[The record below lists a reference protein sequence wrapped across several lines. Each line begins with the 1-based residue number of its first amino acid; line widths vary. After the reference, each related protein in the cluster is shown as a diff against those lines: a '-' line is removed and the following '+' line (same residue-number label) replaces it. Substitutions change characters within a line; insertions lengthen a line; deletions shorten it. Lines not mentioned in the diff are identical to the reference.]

1 MAIMASQQYVDRKFE
16 EIKRILALEGVDK
29 GPKRGLVLLRG
40 VKFKDHPVLGDLNL
54 DFCNGEGN
62 PVDTVIIAGENGTG
76 KSTILNVLNY
86 VLSQDG
92 NPRNV
97 EFDLDLQVEGGRRFM
112 QYAKQGYAVKGIVK
126 DENDQRVKCD
136 EFWGTRTVFSDVDI
150 NFHGKDIS
158 SVTSLDFDSGAN
170 SIRSSNSL
178 ATEIKQL
185 IVDIQALDEATTA
198 NSIRH
203 VLEVLSKF
211 EYPLKTIDQF
221 VSDEGDLMGNSNVLP
236 FANDYSHGAFQNNQ
250 VSIDPIIV
258 SVCKTVV
265 NYVQKRYPGQIAAVR
280 KTICRILRL

>member
-16 EIKRILALEGVDK
+16 EIKRILALEGVDT
-29 GPKRGLVLLRG
+29 GSKRGLVLLRG
-40 VKFKDHPVLGDLNL
+40 VKFKDHPVLGNLKL

-76 KSTILNVLNY
+76 KSTILDVLNY

-97 EFDLDLQVEGGRRFM
+97 ELDLDLQVEGGRRFVE
-112 QYAKQGYAVKGIVK
+112 YAKHGYMVNGIIK
-126 DENDQRVKCD
+126 DEKGQKVQCD

-158 SVTSLDFDSGAN
+158 SVTSLDFDSGTN

-185 IVDIQALDEATTA
+185 IVDIQALDDATTA
-198 NSIRH
+198 KAVNDNRGKSMCVDDLPCHERMSR
-203 VLEVLSKF
+203 LTRAFDYMFSD
-211 EYPLKTIDQF
+211 LKYDRVI
-221 VSDEGDLMGNSNVLP
+221 N
-236 FANDYSHGAFQNNQ
+236 ANGH
-250 VSIDPIIV
+250 
-258 SVCKTVV
+258 KTVFKKCGLDV
-265 NYVQKRYPGQIAAVR
+265 PLDDLSSGEKQIVYR
-280 KTICRILRL
+280 GCFMLRNMRLRA